1 MTPEEMAMDDRDA
14 DDGPDVGYRLEDL
27 IALHG
32 AASAEE
38 LWRVLIAP
46 PATPA
51 GHPYEAVGLF
61 RRHHGNG
68 EPNAVTTALLLCT
81 DRRWEP
87 YAGRLVVGLVE
98 TGLLND
104 DDLVE
109 LVDCLLWSDRYRIK
123 CPIGWIGS
131 RLLVIDPDATAGA
144 PPELVEVDPDTPV
157 PIERRIAPPLR
168 RWGAATALRRDPG
181 TFTDVVRRAREL
193 DPRDGAAAMSG
204 VLDASDALGGADAR
218 GAIALGLVWPRGS
231 VRIQALER
239 LADVDPEGA
248 GQRAAVDPDAKVRAR
263 AGRRAGRDAAT
274 RRGARDKG
282 GPLSGQIGL
291 FPDG

>member
-1 MTPEEMAMDDRDA
+1 MDDWEA
-14 DDGPDVGYRLEDL
+14 DDGPDVGHRLEDL

-32 AASAEE
+32 AADAEE
-38 LWRVLIAP
+38 LSRVLIAP

-68 EPNAVTTALLLCT
+68 EPDAVTTALLLCT
-81 DRRWEP
+81 DPRWEP
-87 YAGRLVVGLVE
+87 CAGRLVVGLVE
-98 TGLLND
+98 TCMLND

-109 LVDCLLWSDRYRIK
+109 LVECLLWSDRYRIE

-131 RLLVIDPDATAGA
+131 RLLMVDPDAAAGA

-168 RWGAATALRRDPG
+168 RWAAAAALRRDPS

-204 VLDASDALGGADAR
+204 VLDAIDALGEADTR

-231 VRIQALER
+231 VRIQALDR
-239 LADVDPEGA
+239 LADVDPEAA
-248 GQRAAVDPDAKVRAR
+248 GRRAAVDPDAKVRAW
-263 AGRRAGRDAAT
+263 AGRRAGRDAST
-274 RRGARDKG
+274 RRGARAEG
-282 GPLSGQIGL
+282 GPLSEQIGL
-291 FPDG
+291 FPGA

>member
-1 MTPEEMAMDDRDA
+1 MDDRDA
-14 DDGPDVGYRLEDL
+14 DDGPDVGHRLEDL
-27 IALHG
+27 IALHD

-51 GHPYEAVGLF
+51 GLPDEAVGLF

-68 EPNAVTTALLLCT
+68 EPDAVTTALLLCT

-87 YAGRLVVGLVE
+87 WTGRLVVGLVD

-104 DDLVE
+104 DDFVE
-109 LVDCLLWSDRYRIK
+109 LVGCFLWSDRYRIE

-131 RLLVIDPDATAGA
+131 RLLMVDLDAVAGA
-144 PPELVEVDPDTPV
+144 QSEFVEIDPDTPV
-157 PIERRIAPPLR
+157 PVERRIAPPLR
-168 RWGAATALRRDPG
+168 RWGAATALRRDPR
-181 TFTDVVRRAREL
+181 TFTDVVRRAREF

-204 VLDASDALGGADAR
+204 VLDAINALGDADTR

-231 VRIQALER
+231 VRIQALDR
-239 LADVDPEGA
+239 LADVDSEAA
-248 GQRAAVDPDAKVRAR
+248 GQRAAVDPDAKVRAW
-263 AGRRAGRDAAT
+263 AGRRAGRDAST
-274 RRGARDKG
+274 HRGARVEG
-282 GPLSGQIGL
+282 GPPSEQIGL
-291 FPDG
+291 FPDA